1 MEKKYYSGW
10 GVALG
15 IVTQDMKDGNNNC
28 CCLFATDN
36 KFPAK
41 NSVPAVVTSFRRN
54 IVSAEGRI
62 TLVEFA
68 CSLQC
73 MFFKVASNFHYDF
86 LKLVRKFL
94 CENISLSYPTC
105 VTASSD
111 RALNT
116 FLEVEEPAEM
126 GVSLGTGVHRH
137 RSISHPGVKYVP
149 RQWVL
154 RRILSNRS

>member
-28 CCLFATDN
+28 CCLFATGD

-73 MFFKVASNFHYDF
+73 MFFKVASNFYYDF
-86 LKLVRKFL
+86 LKFL
-94 CENISLSYPTC
+94 RIKRLKSQKLDLKLGNTAKTNENTPKHT
-105 VTASSD
+105 
-111 RALNT
+111 
-116 FLEVEEPAEM
+116 
-126 GVSLGTGVHRH
+126 
-137 RSISHPGVKYVP
+137 
-149 RQWVL
+149 
-154 RRILSNRS
+154 